1 MDISAAKIS
10 DPALLLVIGIQLLA
24 DNLLPAIVELAEDK
38 SWRVR
43 QAIIEYIPLL
53 ATQLGRA
60 FFDEQLAN
68 LCMSWLGDTVYSIRE
83 AATMNLKKL
92 TEVFGVDWAR
102 GQIVPKVVN
111 MGSHPNY
118 LYRMTTVQAIGVR
131 LSDLAARLRARTDM
145 AFQTIAPSLN
155 IEIVSDEIIDALLH
169 LATDPI
175 PNIRFNVAKSLE
187 VVATTYGKTPE
198 GKELAQQKIVPALE
212 ELKTDQDAD
221 VRYFAT
227 LASQRTL
234 AIQG

>member
-1 MDISAAKIS
+1 
-10 DPALLLVIGIQLLA
+10 
-24 DNLLPAIVELAEDK
+24 
-38 SWRVR
+38 
-43 QAIIEYIPLL
+43 
-53 ATQLGRA
+53 
-60 FFDEQLAN
+60 
-68 LCMSWLGDTVYSIRE
+68 
-83 AATMNLKKL
+83 MNLKKL
-92 TEVFGVDWAR
+92 TEVFGVEWAR

-131 LSDLAARLRARTDM
+131 LAAQLTARTHLT
-145 AFQTIAPSLN
+145 FQTIAPSLN
-155 IEIVSDEIIDALLH
+155 IEIVSEEIIDALLH

-198 GKELAQQKIVPALE
+198 GKDLAQQKVVPALD

-234 AIQG
+234 ATIQG